1 LHNRFAFALPA
12 FALSATSWNAS
23 NTRRVFFN
31 ASAANSAIQHHQEV
45 QLKEQRY
52 NHQA

>member
-1 LHNRFAFALPA
+1 MECIKYKK
-12 FALSATSWNAS
+12 S
-23 NTRRVFFN
+23 FFN
-31 ASAANSAIQHHQEV
+31 ASAANSASSAYQEE